1 MLLEVADDSKS
12 SASGPAQMCTIHTH
26 ILSYVANLSQPTL
39 SHTFGVEV
47 IQISNVMNVGP
58 AQL

>member
-12 SASGPAQMCTIHTH
+12 SASGPAQMCTMHTH
-26 ILSYVANLSQPTL
+26 ILSYVTNLSQRSAIP
-39 SHTFGVEV
+39 FGVEV

-58 AQL
+58 AQM